1 MVLEASVLEIDID
14 ELRVAASRLADVEF
28 RLFIVSSNCKCFLR
42 DICDLTGFIPCMKC
56 ASKELLLVLN
66 GSGGVPRKV
75 KVRCFAAVRLTEK
88 TLYRF
93 QCGSRSI
100 STPRWNVCFGA

>member
-1 MVLEASVLEIDID
+1 MEIDID
-14 ELRVAASRLADVEF
+14 ELRVAANRLADVEF
-28 RLFIVSSNCKCFLR
+28 RPFIVSPNCKCFLR
-42 DICDLTGFIPCMKC
+42 DICDLTGFTPCMKY

-66 GSGGVPRKV
+66 CYGGVPRKA
-75 KVRCFAAVRLTEK
+75 KDRCFVAVRLTEK

-100 STPRWNVCFGA
+100 PAPQ